1 MTIVKESA
9 PHLRRKASVTRMM
22 VDVLVALAPTLIF
35 SFVVY
40 PLNTLFVYLISLAVM
55 IGSEFLACGIRNKF
69 QYKKPGVFGIN
80 NILTAAISAVI
91 YTLIMP
97 AGAPLYTVAVGAL
110 AGIVFGKLV
119 FGGLGSNIFNPAAV
133 GMLFAKL
140 CFGSQYQSYVPTWYY
155 TVPDV
160 AAGATPLGL
169 TNGGFLSNIN
179 VYPLQDLF
187 FGRIPGTLGEVYA
200 ITILVGLAYLL
211 IRRSADYRIVVSF
224 FGTFALLAL
233 VAGLSVLAVGADINV
248 LKFVAYSL
256 LTGGV
261 LFGGTFMLTDPVT
274 SPINAPSRWMYGMI
288 AAIFTIFIRLFAA
301 LPEGMGFSILIANMI
316 AVVLDHYEWSSSRYT
331 WKKFLTMGLLVVIP
345 ALVIF
350 LVIKFGGVYHG

>member
-1 MTIVKESA
+1 MTIIKESA

-22 VDVLVALAPTLIF
+22 VDVLIALAPTLIF

-80 NILTAAISAVI
+80 NVLTAAISAVI

-97 AGAPLYTVAVGAL
+97 AGAPLYAVAIGAL
-110 AGIVFGKLV
+110 AGIVLGKLV

-140 CFGSQYQSYVPTWYY
+140 CFGSQYGQVNTWYY
-155 TVPDV
+155 TIPDA
-160 AAGATPLGL
+160 AAGATPLAIV
-169 TNGGFLSNIN
+169 NGGAFANIN
-179 VYPLQDLF
+179 TYPILDLF
-187 FGRIPGTLGEVYA
+187 LGRIPGTLGEVYA

-224 FGTFALLAL
+224 FGTFTLLSL
-233 VAGLSVLAVGADINV
+233 VAGLSVMALGVELNI
-248 LKFVAYSL
+248 LKYVAFSL

-288 AAIFTIFIRLFAA
+288 AAVFTIFIRLFAA

-331 WKKFLTMGLLVVIP
+331 WKKFLAMGLLVVVP